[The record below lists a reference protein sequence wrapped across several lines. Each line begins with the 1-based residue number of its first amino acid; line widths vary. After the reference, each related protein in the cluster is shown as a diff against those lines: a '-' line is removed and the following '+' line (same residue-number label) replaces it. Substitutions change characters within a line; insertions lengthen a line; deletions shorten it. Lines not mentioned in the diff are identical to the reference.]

1 VPCLGCREPTRD
13 VRAKDNL
20 TDDAHATTP
29 RAMTHHTGRIASE
42 FQALR
47 ATCDELKRVNED
59 QKHDIATLR
68 RERDQMSA
76 QCGALRATLD
86 GGKRE
91 RQTLMQKQKE
101 LEDAMEDI
109 KANQSRTGALLEESK
124 GNYGVASKLVDDR
137 VAEDKAFVDGLKKMT
152 EDWNAQTG
160 ELTQLKAENRRLSAD
175 LGDLQ
180 CVHKEAMT
188 EFVALKELT
197 KTNDET
203 RAALQSTVEELSA
216 SLKTKDT
223 LIVELEKEHAK
234 VADNWN
240 KMMAEKTALYER
252 TLETKDEE
260 LEREYEK
267 RASATKIMSEWEVRN
282 SELSRSISNLKR
294 DLEKK
299 ARDHD
304 KIKSEYAELRANS
317 TRAASKAAD
326 RNIEYEELKSSLAKA
341 ETTIDELNEHVESLE
356 MQQNA
361 LKSSHKGEMEAIQ
374 LAASNAQKVADA
386 RSEEIAA
393 LKHQLADVQQTAEDE
408 RAKLKAERIKVEQ
421 SLELAS
427 KKQVQAEVEAAV
439 ERINKQNKDY
449 INKKDK
455 EHAMAL
461 EQNAKEIERLHSS
474 VEELKEQLEVERK
487 KVEQPMT
494 SRKTTMLSSSKQAR
508 HDIHTPNIT
517 ASPKLGSKR
526 RARARPMPNIV
537 TYGSADDEEEEEEDV
552 DFAVPAPLLVVREP
566 SKKRTKTAKTV
577 NAKKLSKRMLK
588 EQIRSSRHDDEED
601 PFEFDGDD
609 LFA

>member
-1 VPCLGCREPTRD
+1 MQCLGCREPPRD
-13 VRAKDNL
+13 VRANDNL
-20 TDDAHATTP
+20 TDDAHAMTP

-59 QKHDIATLR
+59 QKHDITTLR

-91 RQTLMQKQKE
+91 RQALMQKQKE

-109 KANQSRTGALLEESK
+109 KVNQSRTGALLEESK

-152 EDWNAQTG
+152 EDWSAQTG

-197 KTNDET
+197 KTNDKT

-223 LIVELEKEHAK
+223 MIVELEKEHAK

-240 KMMAEKTALYER
+240 KMMAEKNALYER
-252 TLETKDEE
+252 TLETKSEE

-267 RASATKIMSEWEVRN
+267 RASATKMMSEWEIRN
-282 SELSRSISNLKR
+282 SELSRSIANLKR

-304 KIKSEYAELRANS
+304 KIKSEYAELKANS
-317 TRAASKAAD
+317 TRAASKASD
-326 RNIEYEELKSSLAKA
+326 RNIECEELKSSLAKA
-341 ETTIDELNEHVESLE
+341 ETTIDELNEHVEALE
-356 MQQNA
+356 MQQTA
-361 LKSSHKGEMEAIQ
+361 LKSSHESEVEAIQ
-374 LAASNAQKVADA
+374 LAASNAQKAADA

-408 RAKLKAERIKVEQ
+408 LAKLQAERTKVEQ
-421 SLELAS
+421 SLEIAS
-427 KKQVQAEVEAAV
+427 KKQVQAEVESAI

-449 INKKDK
+449 INKKNK
-455 EHAMAL
+455 EHAMVL
-461 EQNAKEIERLHSS
+461 EQNAKEIERLHAS
-474 VEELKEQLEVERK
+474 VEELKEQLEDERK
-487 KVEQPMT
+487 KAEQPMT
-494 SRKTTMLSSSKQAR
+494 SRKASMPSSSKQTR

-517 ASPKLGSKR
+517 ASPKVGSKR
-526 RARARPMPNIV
+526 RVRARPMPNIV

-566 SKKRTKTAKTV
+566 SKKRTKTTKSG

-588 EQIRSSRHDDEED
+588 EQIRSSRHDEEED

>member
-1 VPCLGCREPTRD
+1 
-13 VRAKDNL
+13 
-20 TDDAHATTP
+20 
-29 RAMTHHTGRIASE
+29 MTHHTGRIASE

-91 RQTLMQKQKE
+91 RQALMQKQKE

-109 KANQSRTGALLEESK
+109 KVNQSRTGALLEESK

-197 KTNDET
+197 KTKDET
-203 RAALQSTVEELSA
+203 RAALQSTVEELGA
-216 SLKTKDT
+216 ALKTKDT
-223 LIVELEKEHAK
+223 MIVELEKEHAK

-240 KMMAEKTALYER
+240 KMMAEKNALYER

-267 RASATKIMSEWEVRN
+267 RASATKMMSEWEIRN

-317 TRAASKAAD
+317 TRAASKASD

-341 ETTIDELNEHVESLE
+341 ETTIDELNEHVEALE

-361 LKSSHKGEMEAIQ
+361 LRSSHESEVKAMQ
-374 LAASNAQKVADA
+374 LAASNAQKAADA

-393 LKHQLADVQQTAEDE
+393 LKHQFADVQQTAEDE
-408 RAKLKAERIKVEQ
+408 RAKLQAERTKVEQ
-421 SLELAS
+421 SLEIAS

-461 EQNAKEIERLHSS
+461 EQNAKEIERLHAS
-474 VEELKEQLEVERK
+474 VDELKEQLEAERK
-487 KVEQPMT
+487 KAEQPLT
-494 SRKTTMLSSSKQAR
+494 TRKAAMFSSSKQSR

-517 ASPKLGSKR
+517 ASPKVGSKR
-526 RARARPMPNIV
+526 RVRARPMPNIV
-537 TYGSADDEEEEEEDV
+537 TYGSDDDEEEEEEDV
-552 DFAVPAPLLVVREP
+552 NFAVPAPLLVVREP
-566 SKKRTKTAKTV
+566 SEKRTKTAKAA

>member
-1 VPCLGCREPTRD
+1 
-13 VRAKDNL
+13 
-20 TDDAHATTP
+20 
-29 RAMTHHTGRIASE
+29 MTHHTGRIASE

-91 RQTLMQKQKE
+91 RQALMQKQKE

-109 KANQSRTGALLEESK
+109 KVNQSRTGALLEESK

-203 RAALQSTVEELSA
+203 RAALQSTVEELGA
-216 SLKTKDT
+216 ALKTKDT
-223 LIVELEKEHAK
+223 MIVELEKEHAK

-240 KMMAEKTALYER
+240 KMMAEKNALYER

-267 RASATKIMSEWEVRN
+267 RASATKMMSEWEIRN

-317 TRAASKAAD
+317 TRAASKASD

-341 ETTIDELNEHVESLE
+341 ETTIDELNEHVEALE

-361 LKSSHKGEMEAIQ
+361 LKSSHESEVKAMQ
-374 LAASNAQKVADA
+374 LAASNAQKAADA

-393 LKHQLADVQQTAEDE
+393 LKHQFADVQQTAEDE
-408 RAKLKAERIKVEQ
+408 RAKLQAERTKVEQ
-421 SLELAS
+421 SLEIAS

-461 EQNAKEIERLHSS
+461 EQNAKEIERLHAS
-474 VEELKEQLEVERK
+474 VDELKEQLEAERK
-487 KVEQPMT
+487 KAEQPLT
-494 SRKTTMLSSSKQAR
+494 TRKAAMFSSSKQSR

-517 ASPKLGSKR
+517 ASPKVGSKR
-526 RARARPMPNIV
+526 RVRARPMPNIV
-537 TYGSADDEEEEEEDV
+537 TYGSDDDEEEEEEDV

-566 SKKRTKTAKTV
+566 SEKRTKTAKAA

>member
-1 VPCLGCREPTRD
+1 
-13 VRAKDNL
+13 
-20 TDDAHATTP
+20 
-29 RAMTHHTGRIASE
+29 MTHHTGRIASE

-91 RQTLMQKQKE
+91 RQALMQKQKE

-109 KANQSRTGALLEESK
+109 KVNQSRTGALLEESK

-197 KTNDET
+197 KTKDET

-223 LIVELEKEHAK
+223 MIVELEKEHAK

-240 KMMAEKTALYER
+240 KMMAEKNALYER

-267 RASATKIMSEWEVRN
+267 RASATKMMSEWEIRN

-317 TRAASKAAD
+317 TRAASKASD

-341 ETTIDELNEHVESLE
+341 ETTIDELNEHVEALE

-361 LKSSHKGEMEAIQ
+361 LKSSHESEVKAMQ
-374 LAASNAQKVADA
+374 LAASNAQKAADA

-393 LKHQLADVQQTAEDE
+393 LKHQFADVQQTAEDE
-408 RAKLKAERIKVEQ
+408 RAKLQAERTKVEQ
-421 SLELAS
+421 SLEIAS

-461 EQNAKEIERLHSS
+461 EQNAKEIERLHAS
-474 VEELKEQLEVERK
+474 VDELKEQLEAERK
-487 KVEQPMT
+487 KAEQPLT
-494 SRKTTMLSSSKQAR
+494 TRKAAMFSSSKQSR

-517 ASPKLGSKR
+517 ASPKVGSKR
-526 RARARPMPNIV
+526 RVRARPMPNIV
-537 TYGSADDEEEEEEDV
+537 TYGSDDDEEEEEEDV

-566 SKKRTKTAKTV
+566 SEKRTKTAKAA

>member
-1 VPCLGCREPTRD
+1 
-13 VRAKDNL
+13 
-20 TDDAHATTP
+20 
-29 RAMTHHTGRIASE
+29 MTHHTGRIASE

-91 RQTLMQKQKE
+91 RQALMQKQKE

-109 KANQSRTGALLEESK
+109 KVNQSRTGALLEESK

-197 KTNDET
+197 KTKDET
-203 RAALQSTVEELSA
+203 RAALQSTVEELGA
-216 SLKTKDT
+216 ALKTKDT
-223 LIVELEKEHAK
+223 MIVELEKEHAK

-240 KMMAEKTALYER
+240 KMMAEKNALYER

-267 RASATKIMSEWEVRN
+267 RASATKMMSEWEIRN

-317 TRAASKAAD
+317 TRAASKASD

-341 ETTIDELNEHVESLE
+341 ETTIDELNEHVEALE

-361 LKSSHKGEMEAIQ
+361 LKSSHESEVKAMQ
-374 LAASNAQKVADA
+374 LAASNAQKAADA

-393 LKHQLADVQQTAEDE
+393 LKHQFADVQQTAEDE
-408 RAKLKAERIKVEQ
+408 RAKLQAERTKVEQ
-421 SLELAS
+421 SLEIAS

-461 EQNAKEIERLHSS
+461 EQNAKEIERLHAS
-474 VEELKEQLEVERK
+474 VDELKEQLEAERK
-487 KVEQPMT
+487 KAEQPLT
-494 SRKTTMLSSSKQAR
+494 TRKAAMFSSSKQSR

-517 ASPKLGSKR
+517 ASPKVGSKR
-526 RARARPMPNIV
+526 RVRARPMPNIV

-566 SKKRTKTAKTV
+566 SKKRTKTAKAG
-577 NAKKLSKRMLK
+577 NAKKFSKRMLK